1 MTASPHSDPEPVVR
15 FDNVGMRYGRG
26 PEILRDLSFDLPRG
40 SFQFLTGPSGAG
52 KTSLLK
58 LIYLA
63 AKPSRGLISC
73 FGRDVATLP
82 RDELPDLRRRIGVV
96 FQEFRLLNHLSV
108 FDNVSLPLRVAGKK
122 RSEYAEDVAELLAWV
137 GLGDKMSALP
147 PTLSGG
153 EQQRV
158 AIARAVVGQ
167 PEILIAD
174 EPTGNVD
181 PEMGMRLLRLFA
193 ELNKLGTTIVIA
205 THDLQ
210 LVRMMDAP
218 VMTLANGH
226 LHIRPPRSQRQR
238 EAELREAERRDAD
251 DRPTATVPMGPEP
264 SAQDAADDLD
274 DEDPMDAVARA
285 MEMPDEDD
293 TDDGE
298 GRDA

>member
-1 MTASPHSDPEPVVR
+1 
-15 FDNVGMRYGRG
+15 MRYGRG

-52 KTSLLK
+52 KSSLLR

-63 AKPSRGLISC
+63 AKPSRGLISF
-73 FGRDVATLP
+73 FGRDAATLP
-82 RDELPDLRRRIGVV
+82 RAELPDLRRRIGVV

-122 RSEYAEDVAELLAWV
+122 RADYAEDVAELLAWV
-137 GLGDKMSALP
+137 GLGDKMTALP

-181 PEMGMRLLRLFA
+181 PEMGMRLLRLFV

-210 LVRMMDAP
+210 LVRMIDAP
-218 VMTLANGH
+218 VMTLSNGH
-226 LHIRPPRSQRQR
+226 LHIRPPRRERQR
-238 EAELREAERRDAD
+238 EADQREAEGREAL
-251 DRPTATVPMGPEP
+251 
-264 SAQDAADDLD
+264 AAMQRN
-274 DEDPMDAVARA
+274 DEDTGDA
-285 MEMPDEDD
+285 PDPADKDGNSDD
-293 TDDGE
+293 
-298 GRDA
+298 

>member
-1 MTASPHSDPEPVVR
+1 MIR
-15 FDNVGMRYGRG
+15 FAEVGMRYGQG

-52 KTSLLK
+52 KTTLLK

-63 AKPSRGLISC
+63 AKPSRGRIEY
-73 FGRDVATLP
+73 FGRDAAALP
-82 RDELPDLRRRIGVV
+82 RGELPALRRRVGVV

-108 FDNVSLPLRVAGKK
+108 FDNVALPLRVSGRK
-122 RSEYAEDVAELLAWV
+122 RSEYAEDVAELLSWV
-137 GLGDKMSALP
+137 GLGDKMNDRPA
-147 PTLSGG
+147 TLSGG

-210 LVRMMDAP
+210 LVRMLDAP
-218 VMTLANGH
+218 VMSLSNGR
-226 LHIRPPRSQRQR
+226 LHIRPSRQQR
-238 EAELREAERRDAD
+238 EREA
-251 DRPTATVPMGPEP
+251 
-264 SAQDAADDLD
+264 AAA
-274 DEDPMDAVARA
+274 EAAARA
-285 MEMPDEDD
+285 AEDA
-293 TDDGE
+293 
-298 GRDA
+298 GRDEAGHD

>member
-1 MTASPHSDPEPVVR
+1 MAHPRQWRFSINPSMTASPHSDPEPVVR

-108 FDNVSLPLRVAGKK
+108 FDNVALPLRVTGKK
-122 RSEYAEDVAELLAWV
+122 RSDYAEDVAELLAWV

-210 LVRMMDAP
+210 LVRMVDAP

-238 EAELREAERRDAD
+238 EADLRNSLD
-251 DRPTATVPMGPEP
+251 PEP
-264 SAQDAADDLD
+264 DMPSPADTDSG
-274 DEDPMDAVARA
+274 EDPMDAVARA
-285 MEMPDEDD
+285 MEMPEDD
-293 TDDGE
+293 ETDGE
-298 GRDA
+298 DRDE

>member
-1 MTASPHSDPEPVVR
+1 
-15 FDNVGMRYGRG
+15 
-26 PEILRDLSFDLPRG
+26 
-40 SFQFLTGPSGAG
+40 
-52 KTSLLK
+52 
-58 LIYLA
+58 
-63 AKPSRGLISC
+63 
-73 FGRDVATLP
+73 
-82 RDELPDLRRRIGVV
+82 
-96 FQEFRLLNHLSV
+96 
-108 FDNVSLPLRVAGKK
+108 
-122 RSEYAEDVAELLAWV
+122 
-137 GLGDKMSALP
+137 MSALP

-210 LVRMMDAP
+210 LVRMVDAP

-293 TDDGE
+293 ADDGE
-298 GRDA
+298 DRDA

>member
-1 MTASPHSDPEPVVR
+1 MTASPHNDPEPVVR

-108 FDNVSLPLRVAGKK
+108 FDNVALPLRVAGKK
-122 RSEYAEDVAELLAWV
+122 RSDYAEDVAELLAWV
-137 GLGDKMSALP
+137 GLGDRMSALP

-158 AIARAVVGQ
+158 AIARAIAKR
-167 PEILIAD
+167 PEVMLCD
-174 EPTGNVD
+174 EPTGALDSATGIRVLQALKTVN
-181 PEMGMRLLRLFA
+181 ET
-193 ELNKLGTTIVIA
+193 LGATTIIITHNAGVADMAHRVITFSDGQVGNVRVNTERA
-205 THDLQ
+205 NPEDL
-210 LVRMMDAP
+210 AW
-218 VMTLANGH
+218 
-226 LHIRPPRSQRQR
+226 
-238 EAELREAERRDAD
+238 
-251 DRPTATVPMGPEP
+251 
-264 SAQDAADDLD
+264 
-274 DEDPMDAVARA
+274 
-285 MEMPDEDD
+285 
-293 TDDGE
+293 
-298 GRDA
+298 